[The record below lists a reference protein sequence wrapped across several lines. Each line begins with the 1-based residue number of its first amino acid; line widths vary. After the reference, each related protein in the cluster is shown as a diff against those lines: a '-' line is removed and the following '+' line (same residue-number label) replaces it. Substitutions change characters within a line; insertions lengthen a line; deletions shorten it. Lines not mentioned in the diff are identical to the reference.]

1 MVNKNLVKN
10 NIDMHEKILLIKE
23 IEKNNSIEEIAKN
36 YKDIILKLDIKT
48 N

>member
-1 MVNKNLVKN
+1 
-10 NIDMHEKILLIKE
+10 MHEKILLIKE